1 MFYLHE
7 KLSDNKYILKIIST
21 NDSDEKQKIEDLIC
35 KKLAMNKN
43 VNSKAKNHASLIP
56 IDYYLF

>member
-43 VNSKAKNHASLIP
+43 VSNKGKNHTSLIP